1 MANYTKPIRIDPKFL
16 EDMKLTAKIRLD
28 RGLAKL
34 NMRELSLAE
43 MTRLAT
49 RTDSYPN
56 LLEELR
62 TKPKR
67 RQQR

>member
-1 MANYTKPIRIDPKFL
+1 MVNYTKPIRINPKFL
-16 EDMKLTAKIRLD
+16 EDMKMTAKIRLD

-49 RTDSYPN
+49 RADSYPN

-62 TKPKR
+62 TKPKKR
-67 RQQR
+67 DK

>member
-1 MANYTKPIRIDPKFL
+1 M
-16 EDMKLTAKIRLD
+16 TAKIRLD

-49 RTDSYPN
+49 RADSYPN

-62 TKPKR
+62 TKPKKR
-67 RQQR
+67 DK